1 MAVSNVRHI
10 GMGGGLTMVV
20 GDYTHT
26 ANAAADTIGLSG
38 GKVYLVQVNPQISS
52 GKYSL
57 SRNLYSV
64 SVSSYVNTVT
74 IYPTEGITGGTFCVI
89 YGN

>member
-1 MAVSNVRHI
+1 MI
-10 GMGGGLTMVV
+10 V

-26 ANAAADTIGLSG
+26 ANAAADTFTCSG

-57 SRNLYSV
+57 PRDLYSV
-64 SVSSYVNTVT
+64 SVSGYVNTVT
-74 IYPTEGITGGTFCVI
+74 IYPAEGITAGTFCAI